1 MDQIVAAA
9 ERHVSAFSPHDLED
23 QSANETADI
32 QGTQPGVS
40 IEGREAVAVTGTI
53 DVGTAE
59 LYYREAG
66 GGTPLLLIAGGTG
79 DADSWFG
86 SFDRLAERHRVIAYD
101 RRGHT
106 RSSGPPSSDLHQHA
120 EDAARLLAR
129 LEATPATIVGWSMGG
144 VIALDLAIGHPELVR
159 SLVLIEPPLHAK
171 SDFDPGF
178 LLTFAKVMLLRR
190 IRGDRAAA
198 VAFKRFVDGAS
209 WDRLPGAARQAML
222 KNSSALMADLDAG
235 TGEHLTRVMIE
246 GLKVPVLL
254 LYGSESPPALHRPV
268 QRLSA
273 WLPDAEVQLVPGA
286 GHLMQFDRPAEFE
299 SAVLRA
305 AG

>member
-1 MDQIVAAA
+1 MDQAVTAA
-9 ERHVSAFSPHDLED
+9 ERRVS
-23 QSANETADI
+23 ADI
-32 QGTQPGVS
+32 QWSQPGDSVD
-40 IEGREAVAVTGTI
+40 GREAVPVTGTI
-53 DVGTAE
+53 DVGTAK

-66 GGTPLLLIAGGTG
+66 AGTPLLLIAGGTG

-86 SFDRLAERHRVIAYD
+86 SFDRLAERYRVIAYD

-120 EDAARLLAR
+120 EDAAVLLGQ

-171 SDFDPGF
+171 GDFDPGY

-198 VAFKRFVDGAS
+198 LAFKRFVDGAS
-209 WDRLPGAARQAML
+209 WDRLPAEARQAML
-222 KNSSALMADLDAG
+222 NNSSALMADLDAG
-235 TGEHLTRVMIE
+235 TGEHLTPAVIQ
-246 GLKVPVLL
+246 GLTIPVLL
-254 LYGSESPPALHRPV
+254 LYGTDSPPVLHRPID
-268 QRLSA
+268 RLSG
-273 WLPDAEVQLVPGA
+273 WLPNVEIQAVPGA
-286 GHLMQFDRPAEFE
+286 GHLMQFDRPVEFE
-299 SAVLRA
+299 SAIMRA